1 MRHVRDE
8 RNAGVSVWHRRRHL
22 NVHTGALDQAAVAAV
37 PQCPRNDLALNNYA
51 AVIAAIA
58 AAEQSGTH
66 HVIESDG
73 GGGADDEK
81 LIGV

>member
-8 RNAGVSVWHRRRHL
+8 RKARVSVWHTRMHL

-37 PQCPRNDLALNNYA
+37 PQCPRNDLALHNYA
-51 AVIAAIA
+51 AG
-58 AAEQSGTH
+58 AEQSRPH

-81 LIGV
+81 LLGV

>member
-1 MRHVRDE
+1 MRHMREE

-37 PQCPRNDLALNNYA
+37 PQCPRNNLALHNYA
-51 AVIAAIA
+51 AG
-58 AAEQSGTH
+58 AEQSGPH

-81 LIGV
+81 LLGV